1 MQHTWECTSLSQAN
15 ATILTGFHFA
25 SLRHSFSSVAFS
37 PPAANNFARRL
48 SPLRL
53 RSACIRTAHS
63 LRPFRLR
70 LLGFTCIVQPPP
82 YPDGKYTPAASY
94 GAGIAIHS
102 SWLYC
107 QPLVG
112 ARSHL
117 RSFLS
122 SVAYGGSPPTL
133 QCGQV
138 CRTAILL
145 FCRRRFYRQASH
157 INLCF

>member
-1 MQHTWECTSLSQAN
+1 MHQPFASI
-15 ATILTGFHFA
+15 ATILTGFHSA
-25 SLRHSFSSVAFS
+25 SLRHAFTSVAFS
-37 PPAANNFARRL
+37 PPAAHYFARRL

-82 YPDGKYTPAASY
+82 YPVGKYTPAASY
-94 GAGIAIHS
+94 VAGIAIRS

-122 SVAYGGSPPTL
+122 SVAYGGSPPAL
-133 QCGQV
+133 QP
-138 CRTAILL
+138 
-145 FCRRRFYRQASH
+145 RRFAGR
-157 INLCF
+157 LCFFFAAGAFTGRLDTLPLLLRKHY